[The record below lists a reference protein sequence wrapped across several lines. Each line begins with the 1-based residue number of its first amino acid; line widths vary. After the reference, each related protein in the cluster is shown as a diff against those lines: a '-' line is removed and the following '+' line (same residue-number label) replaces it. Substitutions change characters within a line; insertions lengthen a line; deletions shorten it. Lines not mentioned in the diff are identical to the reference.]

1 MSKLKKR
8 DETSG
13 VYRITNR
20 DTLPPPTRIIIPK
33 GKLIGSKIPPPAKN
47 ASGVAKM
54 PPPPKQVTLPI
65 EEEKPMKTGTPEAEK
80 LKKKLG
86 YERDPEE
93 NTTGISYGAFIAGI
107 KDAKK
112 MDEIKDATG
121 KAIMV
126 FILQTE
132 YGEYVLSRKPLGRIK
147 DLHARF
153 VNLDCET
160 NRKMKVP
167 IHEIKDKKEYFYFEK
182 MESKLELD
190 IDVDYSEVGFEL
202 TKTLLIHTDLPEIE
216 KVIKKMEMQ
225 RNTMV
230 NAGIDNIEVVEDP
243 IFDLVYLAVK
253 TELGE
258 EYWIFIKRDKIM
270 DVDFSTPEMSDMVE
284 VETSERIYGVV
295 SFFKPE
301 DAGRI
306 TDIPEN

>member
-1 MSKLKKR
+1 MSKFRKR

-54 PPPPKQVTLPI
+54 PTPPKEVTLPV
-65 EEEKPMKTGTPEAEK
+65 EEEKPVKTGTPEAEK

-112 MDEIKDATG
+112 MDGIKDATG
-121 KAIMV
+121 NAVMV

-182 MESKLELD
+182 MESRLELD

-202 TKTLLIHTDLPEIE
+202 TKTLLVNTDLPEIE
-216 KVIKKMEMQ
+216 RIIKCMEKQ
-225 RNTMV
+225 RNTLV
-230 NAGIDNIEVVEDP
+230 NTEIKDIEVIEDP
-243 IFDLVYLAVK
+243 LFDLVYLAVK
-253 TELGE
+253 TELDD
-258 EYWIFIKRDKIM
+258 EYWIFIKKDKIM
-270 DVDFSTPEMSDMVE
+270 DVEFIIPEMSDMVE
-284 VETSERIYGVV
+284 VETSERVYGAVN
-295 SFFKPE
+295 FFKPE
-301 DAGRI
+301 TDRI
-306 TDIPEN
+306 SNIPEN